1 MRVRTFSSSISLAS
15 RTVNS
20 FLSAD
25 TAVLCYHAAWAIDA
39 SGALLFVGR
48 FGNVAED
55 MGRPFGLLDNDR
67 RIEKANGR
75 VADRIDTFG
84 TGREKHMTPPLRAVA
99 AKGDGRA
106 GLYPNAEIRRSRA
119 ESLQPRVDGFTF
131 EGQDAE
137 DAFVDTPQW
146 FPADETLKRL
156 DTQCEF
162 AHRQRSLASEPSL
175 PHSSQMCVFGIIGAV
190 DDS

>member
-1 MRVRTFSSSISLAS
+1 MSVVRRVRTFSSSISLAS

-39 SGALLFVGR
+39 SGALLLVGR

-75 VADRIDTFG
+75 VVDRIDTLG
-84 TGREKHMTPPLRAVA
+84 AGREKRMAPPLGAVA
-99 AKGDGRA
+99 AKRDGRA
-106 GLYPNAEIRRSRA
+106 GLYPSAEVRRSRA
-119 ESLQPRVDGFTF
+119 ASLQPRVDRFAF

-137 DAFVDTPQW
+137 DT
-146 FPADETLKRL
+146 RL
-156 DTQCEF
+156 DM
-162 AHRQRSLASEPSL
+162 ASPR
-175 PHSSQMCVFGIIGAV
+175 F
-190 DDS
+190 